1 MAEDSP
7 LALSNA
13 LIAGRFAVD
22 VSQVLPDAGAGIPAY
37 LARDRMA
44 SDGKRVA
51 LAVSRD
57 ASPDSRALRILTD
70 PIDNL
75 MTPLGHGT
83 ASLGAGKGEG
93 YFVVC
98 TPPPGPA
105 VAAALNSW
113 PDRAL
118 TDLVLLPIARVLDA
132 MHARKLT
139 HRAIRSNNVFQSAR
153 GQPVTL
159 GAAWAAPPAMHQP
172 AVFESP
178 YTAMCH
184 PAARGPGTIAD
195 DVYALGVLLLTLSTG
210 VVPMANMDDATIIRW
225 KIELGSFAALTR
237 ARPVSG
243 LFADLL
249 HSMLADDPDHRP
261 LPVQLLDPGSLRGRR
276 AAARPPRR
284 SQNPL
289 MLNDIAVFDARMLAY
304 ALLLD
309 QRKAVQFLANGLV
322 TQWLRR
328 GLGDASLATQ
338 VEDLVRGRSTDT
350 RSGPLCDP
358 LLVMHTISTI
368 SARMPLCWRGIALWP
383 DGLTG
388 LLAQGIAGEP
398 DLLAAVEELL
408 VNDAATVWV
417 RAGARPDRPEPPDIS
432 AIITQPGGSNGMVRL
447 FYELNPLLPCRAPG
461 MGAAWV
467 AGMPALMRS
476 LEQAAGSAGGAL
488 LGQHLFAFIA
498 ARADRKSEM
507 QVDKLAGAKTD
518 DSFRLGELALLR
530 DLQLR
535 YHPEPMVALAK
546 WAASRLRQDL
556 EVWHNKPRRL
566 AMQARLESL
575 VQAGL
580 LARLLE
586 LTGDQAARALDIA
599 GATRAANEIKAI
611 DAEVAAINTE
621 DRRRFGDAERFG
633 HAITGGIGLSAL
645 ILMAMS
651 VLLR

>member
-1 MAEDSP
+1 MAEDAP
-7 LALSNA
+7 LALTNA
-13 LIAGRFAVD
+13 LIAGRYAVD
-22 VSQVLPDAGAGIPAY
+22 VSQVLPDGGGGIPAY

-44 SDGKRVA
+44 SDSKRIA

-57 ASPDSRALRILTD
+57 ASPSYRALRTLTE

-75 MTPLGHGT
+75 MTPLGHG
-83 ASLGAGKGEG
+83 AAPLAGGKGEG

-105 VAAALNSW
+105 ITASLNPW

-118 TDLVLLPIARVLDA
+118 MDLVLRPIARVLDGL
-132 MHARKLT
+132 HPRKLT
-139 HRAIRSNNVFQSAR
+139 HRSIRPNNVFQSAP

-184 PAARGPGTIAD
+184 PAGRGPGTIAD
-195 DVYALGVLLLTLSTG
+195 DVYALGVLMLTLSAG

-237 ARPVSG
+237 DHPVSG
-243 LFADLL
+243 FFADLL

-261 LPVQLLDPGSLRGRR
+261 LPIQLLDPASLRGRR
-276 AAARPPRR
+276 ATARPPRR
-284 SQNPL
+284 SQHAL
-289 MLNDIAVFDARMLAY
+289 VLNDIAVLDARMLAY

-309 QRKAVQFLANGLV
+309 QKKAVQFLANGLV

-338 VEDLVRGRSTDT
+338 IEDLVRGRSTDT
-350 RSGPLCDP
+350 RSGPLSDP
-358 LLVMHTISTI
+358 LLVMHTISAI

-383 DGLTG
+383 DGLSG
-388 LLAQGIAGEP
+388 LLAQGIAGQP
-398 DLLAAVEELL
+398 DLLVAAEELL
-408 VNDAATVWV
+408 VHDVATAWM
-417 RAGARPDRPEPPDIS
+417 RSDGRTDRPGPPDIS
-432 AIITQPGGSNGMVRL
+432 ALVTQAAGPTGMARL

-461 MGAAWV
+461 MGTAWI
-467 AGMPALMRS
+467 ADMPALMRA
-476 LEQAAGSAGGAL
+476 LEQTAGSAAGAL
-488 LGQHLFAFIA
+488 IGPHLLAFIA
-498 ARADRKSEM
+498 ARADRKSE
-507 QVDKLAGAKTD
+507 VRAESLAAVTTADG
-518 DSFRLGELALLR
+518 FRRGELALLR
-530 DLQLR
+530 DLQVS
-535 YHPEPMVALAK
+535 YHPEPLPALAK
-546 WAASRLRQDL
+546 WAAARLRPDL
-556 EVWHNKPRRL
+556 ALWRNKPRRL
-566 AMQARLESL
+566 AMESRLDTL
-575 VQAGL
+575 AQAGF

-586 LTGDQAARALDIA
+586 LTSDPGARAQDVA
-599 GATRAANEIKAI
+599 GAIRAANELKAI
-611 DAEVAAINTE
+611 NAEVAAINSD
-621 DRRRFGDAERFG
+621 DRQRLADAERFG

-645 ILMAMS
+645 ILMVMS

>member
-44 SDGKRVA
+44 SDGRCVA

-57 ASPDSRALRILTD
+57 ASPCARALRVLIE

-75 MTPLGHGT
+75 MTPLGHGVAPLT
-83 ASLGAGKGEG
+83 GGKGEG
-93 YFVVC
+93 YFIVC
-98 TPPPGPA
+98 TPPLGPA
-105 VAAALNSW
+105 VSTSLSSW
-113 PDRAL
+113 PDKAL
-118 TDLVLLPIARVLDA
+118 MDLVLRPIARVLEVLDSL
-132 MHARKLT
+132 KLT
-139 HRAIRSNNVFQSAR
+139 HRSIRLNNVFQSAA
-153 GQPVTL
+153 GQPVML

-172 AVFESP
+172 AIFESP

-184 PAARGPGTIAD
+184 PAARGAGTIAD

-210 VVPMANMDDATIIRW
+210 IVPMANMDDATVIRW

-237 ARPVSG
+237 ERPVSG

-261 LPVQLLDPGSLRGRR
+261 LPAQLLDPASLPGRR

-284 SQNPL
+284 SQQPL
-289 MLNDIAVFDARMLAY
+289 MLNDIAVFDAR
-304 ALLLD
+304 
-309 QRKAVQFLANGLV
+309 LV

-338 VEDLVRGRSTDT
+338 VEDLVRGRSSDT
-350 RSGPLCDP
+350 RSGPLSDP

-368 SARMPLCWRGIALWP
+368 NARMPLCWRGIALWP
-383 DGLTG
+383 DGLAG
-388 LLAQGIAGEP
+388 LLAQGIAGQP
-398 DLLAAVEELL
+398 DLLTAAEELL

-432 AIITQPGGSNGMVRL
+432 AITTQAGGSNGMVRL

-535 YHPEPMVALAK
+535 YHPEPMAALAK

-599 GATRAANEIKAI
+599 GATRAANELKAI

-621 DRRRFGDAERFG
+621 DGRRFGDAERFG

>member
-1 MAEDSP
+1 VGF
-7 LALSNA
+7 L
-13 LIAGRFAVD
+13 
-22 VSQVLPDAGAGIPAY
+22 
-37 LARDRMA
+37 
-44 SDGKRVA
+44 
-51 LAVSRD
+51 
-57 ASPDSRALRILTD
+57 
-70 PIDNL
+70 
-75 MTPLGHGT
+75 
-83 ASLGAGKGEG
+83 
-93 YFVVC
+93 
-98 TPPPGPA
+98 
-105 VAAALNSW
+105 
-113 PDRAL
+113 
-118 TDLVLLPIARVLDA
+118 
-132 MHARKLT
+132 
-139 HRAIRSNNVFQSAR
+139 
-153 GQPVTL
+153 
-159 GAAWAAPPAMHQP
+159 
-172 AVFESP
+172 
-178 YTAMCH
+178 
-184 PAARGPGTIAD
+184 
-195 DVYALGVLLLTLSTG
+195 
-210 VVPMANMDDATIIRW
+210 
-225 KIELGSFAALTR
+225 
-237 ARPVSG
+237 
-243 LFADLL
+243 ADLL

-261 LPVQLLDPGSLRGRR
+261 LPAQLLDPASLRGRR

-284 SQNPL
+284 SQQPL

-309 QRKAVQFLANGLV
+309 QRKATQSLVGGLV

-338 VEDLVRGRSTDT
+338 IEDLVRGRSSDT
-350 RSGPLCDP
+350 RSGPLSDP

-383 DGLTG
+383 DGLSG
-388 LLAQGIAGEP
+388 LLAQGIAGQP
-398 DLLAAVEELL
+398 DLLTAAEELL

-432 AIITQPGGSNGMVRL
+432 AIETQAGGSNSMLRL

-461 MGAAWV
+461 MGTAWV
-467 AGMPALMRS
+467 ADMPALMRS
-476 LEQAAGSAGGAL
+476 LEQVAGSAGGTL
-488 LGQHLFAFIA
+488 LGQQLFAFIA

-507 QVDKLAGAKTD
+507 QVDKLASAKTAD
-518 DSFRLGELALLR
+518 GFRLGELALLR

-535 YHPEPMVALAK
+535 YHPEPMAALAR

-575 VQAGL
+575 VQTGL

-586 LTGDQAARALDIA
+586 LAGDQAARALDIA
-599 GATRAANEIKAI
+599 GATRAANELKAI

-633 HAITGGIGLSAL
+633 HAVTGGIGLSAF